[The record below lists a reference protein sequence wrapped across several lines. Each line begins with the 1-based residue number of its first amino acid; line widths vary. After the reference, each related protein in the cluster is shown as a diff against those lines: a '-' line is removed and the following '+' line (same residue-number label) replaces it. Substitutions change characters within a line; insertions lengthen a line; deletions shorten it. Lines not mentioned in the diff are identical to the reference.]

1 MLKRHSVGSLVCLG
15 QIKKKKADVLID
27 LKADWCVS
35 RRVSVLLK
43 ALWREDEGLNLS
55 RSAEPWKLR
64 EFCTCYDSGA
74 FFSKNKKNH
83 PKTQKNN

>member
-1 MLKRHSVGSLVCLG
+1 MRQLRADQAGRDVASKGCRASLRTFFTKHCQETAGEQMLKRHSVGSLVCLG

-43 ALWREDEGLNLS
+43 AL
-55 RSAEPWKLR
+55 
-64 EFCTCYDSGA
+64 
-74 FFSKNKKNH
+74 
-83 PKTQKNN
+83 